1 MATSLLSFTLIPAYT
16 VPNPPFPKTSPT
28 LYASSNTVFLL
39 FFKYFF
45 TEYVKYYLH
54 LFKPMNI
61 NHTVYLP
68 YMCYLVKINNKR
80 VLWTL
85 WSTKGRTCMGQA
97 ILSSQVDHV
106 TAF

>member
-45 TEYVKYYLH
+45 TESSLIFLLLH
-54 LFKPMNI
+54 CWHCIVSVNVVLVHIVAITP
-61 NHTVYLP
+61 LL
-68 YMCYLVKINNKR
+68 CYSV
-80 VLWTL
+80 
-85 WSTKGRTCMGQA
+85 
-97 ILSSQVDHV
+97 
-106 TAF
+106 